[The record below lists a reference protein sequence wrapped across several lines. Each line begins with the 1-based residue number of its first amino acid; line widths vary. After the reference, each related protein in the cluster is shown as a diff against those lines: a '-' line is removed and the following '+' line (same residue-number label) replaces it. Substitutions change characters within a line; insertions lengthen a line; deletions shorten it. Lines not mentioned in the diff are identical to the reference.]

1 MVSMTTFQ
9 TISYQT
15 EKSEKMQHQDQSKD
29 VLVDKGSS
37 RSELIELLAVIF
49 AASLST
55 LVMIHLEAFDKLYRY
70 SRMMER
76 YEFDEIAV
84 FLPSFLA
91 IGFVL
96 YSYRRI
102 QKLESEMIRRHEVER
117 QLLRSE
123 KLFKD
128 LSITDDLT
136 GLYNSRHFYGKLK
149 EEINRLIRYKQPL
162 SLLLID
168 IDDFKKINDKYGHLQ
183 GDKILKKAGSIIK
196 DCLRETD
203 SAYRYGGEE
212 FTILLPGTGIEA
224 AENVANRL
232 RKGFVAQDLFSMTN
246 EAIHMTVSIG
256 ACQFKPEEALETFI
270 KRTDDALYVAKRNGK
285 NCVHISQ

>member
-1 MVSMTTFQ
+1 
-9 TISYQT
+9 
-15 EKSEKMQHQDQSKD
+15 MQLQDQSKD
-29 VLVDKGSS
+29 VPVDKDSS

-49 AASLST
+49 ASSLST
-55 LVMIHLEAFDKLYRY
+55 LLMIHLEAFDKLYRY

-102 QKLESEMIRRHEVER
+102 QKLEYEMIRRREMER
-117 QLLRSE
+117 QLLKSE
-123 KLFKD
+123 KLFKN

-136 GLYNSRHFYGKLK
+136 QLYNSRYFYKKLK
-149 EEINRLIRYKQPL
+149 EESNKLIRYKQPL

-168 IDDFKKINDKYGHLQ
+168 IDDFKRINDRYGHLQ
-183 GDKILKKAGSIIK
+183 GDNILKKAGSVIQN
-196 DCLRETD
+196 CLRKTD

-212 FTILLPGTGIEA
+212 FTVILPGTGIEGA
-224 AENVANRL
+224 INVAKKIR
-232 RKGFVAQDLFSMTN
+232 RVFVAQDFSSIPN
-246 EAIHMTVSIG
+246 ETLHMSVSIG
-256 ACQFKPEEALETFI
+256 ACQFKPEEDMEAFV
-270 KRTDDALYVAKRNGK
+270 KRTDDALYRAKRNGK
-285 NCVHISQ
+285 NRVHPS

>member
-1 MVSMTTFQ
+1 VSLPTFKA
-9 TISYQT
+9 ISHQT
-15 EKSEKMQHQDQSKD
+15 EKSEKMQLQDQSKD
-29 VLVDKGSS
+29 VPVDKGSS

-49 AASLST
+49 ASALST
-55 LVMIHLEAFDKLYRY
+55 LLMIHLEAFDKLYRY

-102 QKLESEMIRRHEVER
+102 QKLEYEMIRRREMER
-117 QLLRSE
+117 QLLKSE
-123 KLFKD
+123 KLFKS

-136 GLYNSRHFYGKLK
+136 QLYNSRYFYKRLK
-149 EEINRLIRYKQPL
+149 EEINKLIRHKQPL

-168 IDDFKKINDKYGHLQ
+168 IDDFKKINDRYGHLQ
-183 GDKILKKAGSIIK
+183 GDNFLKKAGSVIQN
-196 DCLRETD
+196 CLRKTD

-212 FTILLPGTGIEA
+212 FTIILPGTGIEA
-224 AENVANRL
+224 AINVAKRI
-232 RKGFVAQDLFSMTN
+232 RKGFVAQDFSSITN
-246 EAIHMTVSIG
+246 ETLHMSVSIG
-256 ACQFKPEEALETFI
+256 ACQLKPEEDMAAFV
-270 KRTDDALYVAKRNGK
+270 KRTDDALYRAKRNGK
-285 NCVHISQ
+285 NRVHPS

>member
-1 MVSMTTFQ
+1 MTTFKA
-9 TISYQT
+9 ISHQT
-15 EKSEKMQHQDQSKD
+15 EKSEKMQLQDQSKD
-29 VLVDKGSS
+29 VPVDKGSS

-49 AASLST
+49 ASALST
-55 LVMIHLEAFDKLYRY
+55 LLMIHLEAFDKLYRY

-102 QKLESEMIRRHEVER
+102 QKLEYEMIRRREMER
-117 QLLRSE
+117 QLLKSE
-123 KLFKD
+123 KLFKS

-136 GLYNSRHFYGKLK
+136 QLYNSRYFYKRLK
-149 EEINRLIRYKQPL
+149 EEINKLIRHKQPL

-168 IDDFKKINDKYGHLQ
+168 IDDFKKINDRYGHLQ
-183 GDKILKKAGSIIK
+183 GDNFLKKAGSVIQN
-196 DCLRETD
+196 CLRKTD

-212 FTILLPGTGIEA
+212 FTIILPGTGIEA
-224 AENVANRL
+224 AINVAKRI
-232 RKGFVAQDLFSMTN
+232 RKGFVAQDFSSITN
-246 EAIHMTVSIG
+246 ETLHMSVSIG
-256 ACQFKPEEALETFI
+256 ACQLKPEEDMEAFV
-270 KRTDDALYVAKRNGK
+270 KRTDDALYRAKRNGK
-285 NCVHISQ
+285 NRVHPS

>member
-1 MVSMTTFQ
+1 MVGMMTFK
-9 TISYQT
+9 TISHQT
-15 EKSEKMQHQDQSKD
+15 EKSEKMQLQDQSKD
-29 VLVDKGSS
+29 VPVDKGSS

-49 AASLST
+49 ASALST
-55 LVMIHLEAFDKLYRY
+55 LLMIHLEAFDKLYRY

-102 QKLESEMIRRHEVER
+102 QKLEYEMIRRREMER
-117 QLLRSE
+117 QLLKSE
-123 KLFKD
+123 KLFKS

-136 GLYNSRHFYGKLK
+136 QLYNSRYFYKRLK
-149 EEINRLIRYKQPL
+149 EEINKLIRHKQPL

-168 IDDFKKINDKYGHLQ
+168 IDDFKKINDRYGHLQ
-183 GDKILKKAGSIIK
+183 GDNFLKKAGSVIQN
-196 DCLRETD
+196 CLRKTD

-212 FTILLPGTGIEA
+212 FTIILPGTGIEA
-224 AENVANRL
+224 AINVAKRI
-232 RKGFVAQDLFSMTN
+232 RKGFVAQDFSSITN
-246 EAIHMTVSIG
+246 ETLHMSVSIG
-256 ACQFKPEEALETFI
+256 ACQFKPEEDMEAFV
-270 KRTDDALYVAKRNGK
+270 KRTDDALYRAKRSGK
-285 NCVHISQ
+285 NRVHPS

>member
-1 MVSMTTFQ
+1 
-9 TISYQT
+9 
-15 EKSEKMQHQDQSKD
+15 MQLQDQSKD
-29 VLVDKGSS
+29 VRVDEGSS

-49 AASLST
+49 FASLST
-55 LVMIHLEAFDKLYRY
+55 LLMIHLEAFDKLYRY

-102 QKLESEMIRRHEVER
+102 QRLESEMIRRREVES
-117 QLLRSE
+117 QLLKSE
-123 KLFKD
+123 KLFKN

-136 GLYNSRHFYGKLK
+136 QLYNSRYFYKRLK
-149 EEINRLIRYKQPL
+149 DEINRLIRYKQPL

-168 IDDFKKINDKYGHLQ
+168 IDDFKKINDKDGHLQ
-183 GDKILKKAGSIIK
+183 GDNILKQTGIVIQ
-196 DCLRETD
+196 DCLRNTD

-212 FTILLPGTGIEA
+212 FTILLPATGIEGA
-224 AENVANRL
+224 IIVANRI
-232 RKGFVAQDLFSMTN
+232 KECFFAYDFSSITN
-246 EAIHMTVSIG
+246 KTVRISVSIG
-256 ACQFKPEEALETFI
+256 ACQFKPEEAMEAFV
-270 KRTDDALYVAKRNGK
+270 KRTDDALYRAKRSGK
-285 NCVHISQ
+285 NRVHPSQ